1 MFDETKNR
9 RYFYRGK
16 DCIEKFCKD
25 LKEHGTEITDF
36 EEMIPLT
43 NKEIKS
49 YEKQKVCHICKKKFC
64 YNKNKKKSEIIVITM
79 ENLEELL
86 IANAI

>member
-1 MFDETKNR
+1 MRQKTDAIFIGEK
-9 RYFYRGK
+9 
-16 DCIEKFCKD
+16 IEKFCKD
-25 LKEHGTEITDF
+25 LKELGTETINF
-36 EEMIPLT
+36 EEKEMIPLT
-43 NKEIKS
+43 KKEIKS
-49 YEKQKVCHICKKKFC
+49 YEKQKGCHICKKKFC